1 MQLGSLAGQLVESDS
16 GTRADLA
23 DGFTQWLEL
32 FRHGFALM
40 RDRGDLLPEA
50 DPDSLAPALLAAM
63 QGGMLLT
70 QTLRDTAPLRASL
83 DAVLTYIG
91 SFAADPDSA
100 AKALRL
106 PLPGAAPL
114 R

>member
-1 MQLGSLAGQLVESDS
+1 VLTEHRAPQLGELDTFAAL
-16 GTRADLA
+16 RLWADLHIQRQA
-23 DGFTQWLEL
+23 E
-32 FRHGFALM
+32 
-40 RDRGDLLPEA
+40 RGC
-50 DPDSLAPALLAAM
+50 

-91 SFAADPDSA
+91 TFAADPGSA

-106 PLPGAAPL
+106 PLAVPPVI
-114 R
+114 RVSS